1 MQVPIIPDT
10 WESLEEKVALL
21 AREQGKNI
29 LAADIV
35 SSGDSA
41 RMAGLIVR
49 DTLLQ
54 VEYALYTNMTSL
66 TDRRLIYQ
74 MFQNSG
80 TMIGIYGKKE
90 FQAFFWKLFGWSL
103 NMRKEA
109 FDILEKEVIRN
120 YKQYIENKVPLGRYE
135 DPIDIKLGVSLIER
149 EISFLRDLFYEERI
163 MYY

>member
-41 RMAGLIVR
+41 RRAGLIVR
-49 DTLLQ
+49 ETLMQ

-66 TDRRLIYQ
+66 TDRRLIYK
-74 MFQNSG
+74 MFQKSG

-90 FQAFFWKLFGWSL
+90 FQAFFWKIFGWSL
-103 NMRKEA
+103 DVRKEA
-109 FDILEKEVIRN
+109 FDILEKEVVRN

-135 DPIDIKLGVSLIER
+135 DPIDMNAGIWLIKR
-149 EISFLRDLFYEERI
+149 EILFLRDLFYEER
-163 MYY
+163 MVYY